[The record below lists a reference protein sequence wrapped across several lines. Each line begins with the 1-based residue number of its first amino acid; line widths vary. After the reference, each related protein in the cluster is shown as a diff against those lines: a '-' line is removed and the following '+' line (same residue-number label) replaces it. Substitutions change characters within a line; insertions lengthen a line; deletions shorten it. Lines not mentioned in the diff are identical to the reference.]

1 MCLYT
6 NLSKKAMWE
15 RLTKMSLQAHRTVFY
30 DGIVNEVEA
39 QHGGYYYGEKDT
51 TGNTERRTIQTL

>member
-1 MCLYT
+1 
-6 NLSKKAMWE
+6 
-15 RLTKMSLQAHRTVFY
+15 MSLQAHRTVFY